1 MKSGAILQDPS
12 GAILK
17 EPGGAALPRKKD
29 SSVPRLLRGASI
41 LALALLCALSFRAAA
56 YAQPGVEVEPSEAR
70 VALPEAARHFGATTS
85 WEPDE
90 WKLTLTYR
98 ASRAEILIG
107 SDRLVVNDYL
117 MTLSAPVKAS
127 GGSVTMAHAD
137 SAELF
142 TRLLGRRVTEQE
154 ISAAGL
160 LVPTGG
166 QAAGENRIKSVR
178 YVTYPR
184 FTRIIIN
191 VSGAP
196 GSEEID
202 VRPTEEPNTLTIELG
217 RSRFVQPAETIE
229 IGDRIIDVI
238 EQAQVGSDAR
248 LIVRSAHEKIRYEI
262 QRHDDPPRIV
272 VDVSPSAPQIATEF
286 LNGPDLPGRPGGW
299 IEPVS
304 IAPRE
309 KSPFTTIVIDPGH
322 GGKDNGARGR
332 GGLAEKDVALA
343 IALKLKRFIEEKPG
357 LKVVLTRTSDYFVPL
372 KERTAIANH
381 AKDGMPAD
389 LFISVH
395 TNAHKSP
402 KVGGFESFYI
412 SDAIDL
418 DAEATAAFENAV
430 VELETASEDPLQA
443 ALAPILWDLQFTEF
457 VSESSAFASLAQKEL
472 AVRLTT
478 RNRGV
483 RQAKFIV
490 LAGVAMPSILV
501 EVGFIS
507 NLVEEAKL
515 KTSDFRN
522 KCASALA
529 AAVSGFKKR
538 RDVRLGLLR
547 GESGR

>member
-1 MKSGAILQDPS
+1 MKSGAV
-12 GAILK
+12 LK
-17 EPGGAALPRKKD
+17 KLSVAALSKKND
-29 SSVPRLLRGASI
+29 SSVLRLKRGASI
-41 LALALLCALSFRAAA
+41 AALALLCALSVCAAA
-56 YAQPGVEVEPSEAR
+56 YAQPGAEPNPSEAR
-70 VALPEAARHFGATTS
+70 VPLPEAARHFGATTS

-90 WKLTLTYR
+90 WKLTLTYH
-98 ASRAEILIG
+98 AGRAEILIG

-127 GGSVTMAHAD
+127 GGSVTMALAD

-160 LVPTGG
+160 LLRTGA
-166 QAAGENRIKSVR
+166 QAPVENRIKSVR
-178 YVTYPR
+178 YVAYPR
-184 FTRIIIN
+184 FTRIIVN
-191 VSGAP
+191 VSGGP
-196 GSEEID
+196 GPAEID
-202 VRPTEEPNTLTIELG
+202 VRPIEEPNALTIEFG
-217 RSRFVQPAETIE
+217 RSRFVQPAEAIE
-229 IGDRIIDVI
+229 VGGRIIDVI
-238 EQAQVGSDAR
+238 EQVQAGSDAR

-262 QRHDDPPRIV
+262 QKHDDPPRIV
-272 VDVSPSAPQIATEF
+272 IDVSPLAPRIATDF
-286 LNGPDLPGRPGGW
+286 LNGPDLSERPDGW

-304 IAPRE
+304 AAPR
-309 KSPFTTIVIDPGH
+309 KRSPFTTIVIDPGH

-332 GGLAEKDVALA
+332 AGLSEKEVVLA
-343 IALKLKRFIEEKPG
+343 IALRLKRLIEEKPG
-357 LKVVLTRTSDYFVPL
+357 MKVVLTRTGDYFVPL

-381 AKDGMPAD
+381 AADGMPAD

-430 VELETASEDPLQA
+430 VELETDPEDPLLA

-457 VSESSAFASLAQKEL
+457 VSESSELASLAQKEL
-472 AVRLTT
+472 AERLTT

-507 NLVEEAKL
+507 NLLEETRL

-522 KCASALA
+522 KCAVALA

-538 RDVRLGLLR
+538 RDVKLGLLR
-547 GESGR
+547 GESER